1 MVIECHEWLFKVL
14 WMNKWNFRTSGNMGS
29 IENIG
34 NLGKTRIIWNKGK
47 IGEIGEILKIR
58 KKEEYAKK
66 RENKLGLHWAKLSSS
81 WD

>member
-34 NLGKTRIIWNKGK
+34 NMGKTRIIWNKGK
-47 IGEIGEILKIR
+47 IGEILKIR
-58 KKEEYAKK
+58 KILKMWNKNKMGYKGNREERRIHVK
-66 RENKLGLHWAKLSSS
+66 
-81 WD
+81 